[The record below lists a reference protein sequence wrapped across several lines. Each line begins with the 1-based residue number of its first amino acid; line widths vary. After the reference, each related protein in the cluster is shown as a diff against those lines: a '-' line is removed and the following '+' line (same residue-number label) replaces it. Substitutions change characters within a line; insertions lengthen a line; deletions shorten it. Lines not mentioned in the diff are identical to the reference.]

1 MFLDGF
7 VVCWVVQKIMKDEE
21 DEFIEIIIF
30 MEFYIKKKDILKVM
44 KIDLQFYQFIYK
56 VLKSKLFEYVLFI
69 FYSYIIRVRV
79 IFFEI
84 FGRFEE
90 VMEEYKFIYE
100 VIVSRDFD
108 KVEEYMK
115 FYVKNVVK
123 NLIEQKKSE
132 ERIVVGK

>member
-7 VVCWVVQKIMKDEE
+7 AVCWAVQKIMKDEE

-84 FGRFEE
+84 SGRFEE

-115 FYVKNVVK
+115 FYVKNAVK

-132 ERIVVGK
+132 ERIAVGK